1 MLIRALGLLL
11 SQAGVYGPMHN
22 VTQSAVRNVFTELE
36 QLLKTYGSIEIAR
49 RDTQIQVN
57 GSSDGITPVIG
68 KNLADRMALHKISGL
83 LFLNPLDLR
92 EFLRGIAL
100 FSSAPAELA
109 ALGGLEGILK
119 RENVRSLMVVNVAYQ
134 RVNGD
139 ELRSDEKKPEPVVAT
154 PVHLSTP
161 PKRCTGGLGVV
172 DLSAAL
178 MDGDVPPM
186 GEGCSGFG
194 DTAAAERRR
203 RSDEL
208 AGLLR
213 EAAAYLERG
222 GGLSGA
228 QLDRIRSFL
237 SGIVAGSER
246 QISSF
251 ASEVDDD
258 RQTIASIESAAK
270 RRGIGLKLTRA
281 ELIGRYAEL
290 NQEVLQPLT
299 VSTGVIDMLRSGCV
313 GQLSPQQQD
322 LLKLASE
329 SVERVN
335 QLVSYMNR
343 ISGLPNSYT
352 PDAAVI
358 GESYR

>member
-1 MLIRALGLLL
+1 M
-11 SQAGVYGPMHN
+11 
-22 VTQSAVRNVFTELE
+22 
-36 QLLKTYGSIEIAR
+36 
-49 RDTQIQVN
+49 
-57 GSSDGITPVIG
+57 
-68 KNLADRMALHKISGL
+68 
-83 LFLNPLDLR
+83 
-92 EFLRGIAL
+92 
-100 FSSAPAELA
+100 
-109 ALGGLEGILK
+109 
-119 RENVRSLMVVNVAYQ
+119 
-134 RVNGD
+134 
-139 ELRSDEKKPEPVVAT
+139 
-154 PVHLSTP
+154 
-161 PKRCTGGLGVV
+161 GVV
-172 DLSAAL
+172 DLSSAL
-178 MDGDVPPM
+178 LDEGDSASDA
-186 GEGCSGFG
+186 GASGG
-194 DTAAAERRR
+194 GAAEERTR
-203 RSDEL
+203 RSAEL

-213 EAAAYLERG
+213 ETAALLERG
-222 GGLSGA
+222 SDLSEHK
-228 QLDRIRSFL
+228 LNRIRAFL
-237 SGIVAGSER
+237 SEMASGSER
-246 QISSF
+246 EITSL
-251 ASEVDDD
+251 ASQVDDD

-352 PDAAVI
+352 PDAVVI